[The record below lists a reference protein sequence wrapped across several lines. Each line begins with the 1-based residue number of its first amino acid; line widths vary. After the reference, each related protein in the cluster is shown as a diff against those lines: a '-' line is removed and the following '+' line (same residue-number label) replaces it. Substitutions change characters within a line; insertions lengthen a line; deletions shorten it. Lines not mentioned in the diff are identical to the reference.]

1 MMIVAPTDILEK
13 VQLILDKNCP
23 PPEEDFALLG
33 KSIASRPLDDLTGE
47 VTRSAADTEN
57 LVDEMRWHIA
67 QALLLWELYPDLDKI
82 GESDNEMLKT
92 IGFPGF
98 APLILRK
105 YTRDATKVL
114 YSDLSTTRKGGSV
127 SGWIFQMM
135 IDNSVYRSIAALDR
149 IARILWV
156 IAGGLPERVYFRS
169 KQLVQIHNR
178 VNEPES
184 QELLAIAERDAV
196 ALLLDYRDGFTH
208 DRKFCS
214 RIAGFPV
221 THAIGIEDGRPQ
233 YERPTNIRIDDLF
246 ALANAG
252 YHQVIDALSQL
263 TKLCLKRW
271 PIKKEYE

>member
-1 MMIVAPTDILEK
+1 MTIEASPETLQR
-13 VQLILDKNCP
+13 VQLSLDKNCP
-23 PPEEDFALLG
+23 PPEEDFALIG
-33 KSIASRPLDDLTGE
+33 KSIASRPPDHFTGE
-47 VTRSAADTEN
+47 VTRAAADTEN

-67 QALLLWELYPDLDKI
+67 QALLLWDLYPNLGKTGDN
-82 GESDNEMLKT
+82 DNEILKT

-114 YSDLSTTRKGGSV
+114 YSDMSTTRRGGSV

-149 IARILWV
+149 IARILW
-156 IAGGLPERVYFRS
+156 IMAGELPERIYFS
-169 KQLVQIHNR
+169 TKQLAKIHSKLNKPTS
-178 VNEPES
+178 E
-184 QELLAIAERDAV
+184 ELLAIAKSDVV
-196 ALLLDYRDGFTH
+196 ALLLDYRDGFAH
-208 DRKFCS
+208 DRKLSS

-221 THAIGIEDGRPQ
+221 THVTRFDDGHPQ
-233 YERPTNIRIDDLF
+233 YERPTNLQIDDLF

-252 YHQVIDALSQL
+252 YHQVIDALSLL
-263 TKLCLKRW
+263 TRLCVKKW